1 MPILTTE
8 GKLAY
13 EEAIEYLNTQPEG
26 HKLLLSAGM
35 TKGCQ
40 DHVNDIGQTGTIT
53 HKGKD
58 KSTPW
63 KRLNRYGEWDQSM
76 AENLVFGPSHAM
88 DIMISLIVDDGTE
101 ERGHRENI
109 F

>member
-1 MPILTTE
+1 
-8 GKLAY
+8 
-13 EEAIEYLNTQPEG
+13 
-26 HKLLLSAGM
+26 M

-40 DHVNDIGQTGTIT
+40 DHVNDIGPSELIS

-58 KSTPW
+58 KSDPW
-63 KRLNRYGEWDQSM
+63 KRVNRYGTWSKSM

-88 DIMISLIVDDGTE
+88 DILTSLIVDDGTE
-101 ERGHRENI
+101 DRGHRDNI